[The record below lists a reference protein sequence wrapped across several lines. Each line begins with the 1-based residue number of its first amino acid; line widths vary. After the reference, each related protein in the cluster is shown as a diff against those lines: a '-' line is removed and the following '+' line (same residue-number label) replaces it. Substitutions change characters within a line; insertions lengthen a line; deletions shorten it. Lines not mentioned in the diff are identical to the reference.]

1 MAFTQWV
8 PPGSLSLEA
17 GTNINAT
24 VYRTSILPM
33 CIVSIKT
40 MHAGWHAAVVVGAR
54 ERHMR
59 AKN

>member
-1 MAFTQWV
+1 MSFTQWV
-8 PPGSLSLEA
+8 PPGSLRLKA

-33 CIVSIKT
+33 CIVGIKT
-40 MHAGWHAAVVVGAR
+40 MHVGWHAAVVVGAR
-54 ERHMR
+54 ERYMR